1 MKVQFESCIMKKLL
15 PLTLILLFGCATP
28 TVVDS
33 VQLEDDNLTC
43 QELDL
48 EIVETKQ
55 LREDALLKKGWTSLN
70 IAGFIF
76 RPLLLL
82 TYSNVGI
89 AINAADSRL
98 IHLSNIKR
106 DRNCNQKIESPSN
119 DLPIEKED
127 TISTSNDLPIEKEK
141 TILASMDPEEN
152 LFWETVTEADNKD
165 MYGFYLFVYPNGVF
179 TGLAEERLRELRN

>member
-1 MKVQFESCIMKKLL
+1 MKKLL

-48 EIVETKQ
+48 EIEETKQ

-89 AINAADSRL
+89 AINAADARL

-106 DRNCNQKIESPSN
+106 DKGCNQKIESY
-119 DLPIEKED
+119 
-127 TISTSNDLPIEKEK
+127 SNDLPIEKEK
-141 TILASMDPEEN
+141 TILTSMDPEEN